1 MCGLGTPGPETP
13 CAAASQ
19 LHDRQS
25 GCRTPAPSRASP
37 LCLPASM
44 VGRKRPHEGR
54 GAGPV
59 MDPSILAG
67 GRGGCCW
74 TAAPR
79 ALTRPQT
86 PATEGSSAWP
96 TSREDST
103 SLGSATPHT
112 VYLRSVVLAL
122 REERHHS
129 RTESRHQERD
139 PAAPSLSVCLPLVP
153 SSRWRRPDSRANP
166 ALP

>member
-1 MCGLGTPGPETP
+1 
-13 CAAASQ
+13 
-19 LHDRQS
+19 
-25 GCRTPAPSRASP
+25 
-37 LCLPASM
+37 
-44 VGRKRPHEGR
+44 
-54 GAGPV
+54 

-103 SLGSATPHT
+103 SLGSAT
-112 VYLRSVVLAL
+112 VYLRSVVFAL
-122 REERHHS
+122 REE
-129 RTESRHQERD
+129 
-139 PAAPSLSVCLPLVP
+139 
-153 SSRWRRPDSRANP
+153 
-166 ALP
+166 